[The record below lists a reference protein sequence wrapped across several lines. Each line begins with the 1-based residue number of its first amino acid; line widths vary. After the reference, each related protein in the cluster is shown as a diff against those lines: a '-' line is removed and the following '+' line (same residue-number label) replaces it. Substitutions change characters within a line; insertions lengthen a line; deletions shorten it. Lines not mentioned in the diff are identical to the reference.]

1 MDIKCTTS
9 MRFDLHSHGL
19 VKAETTVFPL
29 ALAKAIDTQDQQ
41 EHFDP
46 GTPQWPL
53 KYTIE
58 IEKGCPASGY
68 RQNAPGIAACYI
80 TE

>member
-1 MDIKCTTS
+1 MDRSNHMQQNQYLKWISSVPHS

-41 EHFDP
+41 EHF
-46 GTPQWPL
+46 
-53 KYTIE
+53 I
-58 IEKGCPASGY
+58 
-68 RQNAPGIAACYI
+68 PGILKEYDANVGPA
-80 TE
+80 